1 MRRPR
6 GPPSW
11 PCQLAP
17 LLLLLCWAVLAAG
30 VAGQPL
36 PAPPAEAA
44 ALQAFGKVVGV
55 NAGSVARW
63 PAHTDPC
70 QRPWPGIMC
79 NTSSDANGT
88 AAAHVVAVCLSGVP
102 LGGSLADAIS
112 TLTALPA
119 LTILKLTTSGLTGNI
134 PWLDIL
140 QLSSLRSLN
149 LSSNQL
155 EGVLPGFLALPHLEV
170 RAHHLPACC
179 HIYEPHLRLLAQL
192 LAAAAGVLA
201 LAQALDVSGNRLAG
215 SVPAGL
221 SLLSGLTVLS
231 FSWNAG
237 IGGPLPP
244 SLGQLG
250 SLQRLRAAS
259 CNFSGGLPAAL
270 FPRGSRL
277 VELDLSS
284 NRLAGPLPTS
294 LANAEGIINL
304 RLQGNV
310 LSDAIP
316 PQIGALL
323 HLGNLEL
330 QGNRLTG
337 PLPVEIAGL
346 PRLATLDLRFNDLN
360 GTIPQG
366 FGNPAFSLSQLLLGH
381 NRFSGSIPVNLG
393 SLSRLAAL
401 DLSHNALIGTIPS
414 SLLGLGAA
422 NAAPVQLDLAFNLLN
437 LSSAVNSGLAQAA
450 AFNCV
455 NGSSTTC
462 LRSWAP
468 GLSLGFAVNAGGLVH
483 MRQCLTA
490 NEPACQP
497 ASPLIFSAD
506 NTFNATVG
514 VGTSANMDWVLE
526 ASGKRGMIAST
537 TRAIAGTADDVL
549 YQTCR
554 ISSDYLA
561 YCGLGLARGEYEV
574 RLHFAEIMVAA
585 RGLRLFDVIL
595 QGVVVAA
602 GLDIVLSAGGPFRA
616 HVLTFNAS
624 VNDGLLCVELY
635 GRGRLEELPDGGLS
649 GPMISALEASQLTPF
664 LPPPSPP
671 PQGPPPVA
679 DKSSAGQVGS
689 AVGLTIGAVLGL
701 SAAVFIFVFIRRKR
715 KSKHM
720 EKHGKGDIG
729 PTFYSFSELRVA
741 TDNFRLL
748 TFLSQSL
755 PPTLPATAL
764 LLSEQNLL
772 GEGGFGSVYKGVLPG
787 KPKTVVAVKLL
798 KRPTAA
804 KRSERNLVVEALR
817 NEVLIISAVR
827 QVCDH
832 EPQPS
837 SQLLAWRAQYVGRS
851 PLHLMDGTLT
861 LELRQRNLL
870 RLKGCCFDG
879 ESPIL
884 VCDFMP
890 RGSLDH
896 LLATSTLAWPL
907 RLKIALGIARGL
919 QYLHEDSPYRI
930 IHRDVKPANILLDE
944 DWTPKIADFGLA
956 RLFGETET
964 LVITSIM
971 GTRGYVAPEY
981 ALQGQLSDKVDVY
994 SFGVVLLEL
1003 VSGRPPVD
1011 LARAPDRV
1019 LLVDWTWALLQE
1031 GRLADILDPE
1041 LHEDYAPD
1049 EVVRAVLVAHWCTQQ
1064 NPLLR
1069 PAVSQALLMLTGK
1082 VGIPDLPARR
1092 LFDELPDVPN
1102 PFAGDL
1108 WKSLLSADLSSTRT
1122 SLDAGTAAADSS
1134 GSGFHTHAA
1143 N

>member
-36 PAPPAEAA
+36 PALPAEVA

-55 NAGSVARW
+55 NAGGVERW
-63 PAHTDPC
+63 PPHTDPC

-79 NTSSDANGT
+79 NGSSDANG
-88 AAAHVVAVCLSGVP
+88 ADAAHVVAVCLSGVP
-102 LGGSLADAIS
+102 LGGSLAGAIS
-112 TLTALPA
+112 ALTALPA
-119 LTILKLTTSGLTGNI
+119 LTIIKLTAAGLTGNI

-155 EGVLPGFLALPHLEV
+155 EGALPGFLALPHLE
-170 RAHHLPACC
+170 
-179 HIYEPHLRLLAQL
+179 
-192 LAAAAGVLA
+192 
-201 LAQALDVSGNRLAG
+201 ALDVSGNRLAG
-215 SVPAGL
+215 NVPAGL
-221 SLLSGLTVLS
+221 SLLLGLTVLS

-259 CNFSGGLPAAL
+259 CNLSGGVPAAL

-284 NRLAGPLPTS
+284 NRLVGPLPTS
-294 LANAEGIINL
+294 LANAEGLINL

-346 PRLATLDLRFNDLN
+346 PRLATLDLRFNNLN

-401 DLSHNALIGTIPS
+401 DLSHNALIGTIPG

-437 LSSAVNSGLAQAA
+437 LSSAVNGGLAQAA

-468 GLSLGFAVNAGGLVH
+468 GLSLGFALNAGGLVH

-506 NTFNATVG
+506 DTFNATIG
-514 VGTSANMDWVLE
+514 VSTSANMDWVLE
-526 ASGKRGMIAST
+526 ASGKRGMVAST

-554 ISSDYLA
+554 VSSDYLA

-574 RLHFAEIMVAA
+574 RLHFAEIVVAA

-602 GLDIVLSAGGPFRA
+602 GLDIVMSAGGPFRA

-624 VNDGLLCVELY
+624 VHDGLLCVELY

-701 SAAVFIFVFIRRKR
+701 SVAVFIFVFIRRKR

-741 TDNFRLL
+741 TDNF
-748 TFLSQSL
+748 
-755 PPTLPATAL
+755 
-764 LLSEQNLL
+764 SEENLL

-817 NEVLIISAVR
+817 NEVLIISAV
-827 QVCDH
+827 
-832 EPQPS
+832 
-837 SQLLAWRAQYVGRS
+837 
-851 PLHLMDGTLT
+851 
-861 LELRQRNLL
+861 RQRNLL

-1049 EVVRAVLVAHWCTQQ
+1049 EVVRAVLVARWCTQQ

-1122 SLDAGTAAADSS
+1122 SLDAGAAAADSL
-1134 GSGFHTHAA
+1134 GSGFHLHAA
-1143 N
+1143 K